1 MSKTDLDIKLI
12 SLKRKTT
19 SNETK
24 HLKVKKTQQLN
35 SLTTNKNNYSFFLD
49 RIYFTSN
56 DGFQNTFVNQPTL
69 DMLEIK
75 KKAKALIM
83 LLVGNQREHILLNL
97 SHYILL
103 SYIT

>member
-12 SLKRKTT
+12 SLKRKAT
-19 SNETK
+19 SNKTK
-24 HLKVKKTQQLN
+24 YLEVKQKQKNPELN
-35 SLTTNKNNYSFFLD
+35 SLTTNKNNYNFFLD

-75 KKAKALIM
+75 KR
-83 LLVGNQREHILLNL
+83 QRH
-97 SHYILL
+97 
-103 SYIT
+103 

>member
-24 HLKVKKTQQLN
+24 YLEVKKKQQLN
-35 SLTTNKNNYSFFLD
+35 SLTTNKNNYNFFLD

-56 DGFQNTFVNQPTL
+56 DGFQNMFVNQPTL

-75 KKAKALIM
+75 KR
-83 LLVGNQREHILLNL
+83 QRH
-97 SHYILL
+97 
-103 SYIT
+103 